1 MLLKLWYV
9 VHAYAIAETIL
20 KLKGIIHENYYEQI
34 KVGNDELIL
43 HRTEAVISFAAP

>member
-1 MLLKLWYV
+1 MLFKLWYV

-20 KLKGIIHENYYEQI
+20 KLKGIVHEDYYEQI